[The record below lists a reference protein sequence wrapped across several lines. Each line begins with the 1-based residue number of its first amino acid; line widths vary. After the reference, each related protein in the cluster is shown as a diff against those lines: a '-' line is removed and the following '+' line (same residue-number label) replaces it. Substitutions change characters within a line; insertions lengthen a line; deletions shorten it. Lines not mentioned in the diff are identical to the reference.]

1 MTTDNILRHGAEM
14 NEKLILRESELVKIL
29 NISASTIRRKIKAGT
44 FPLYIKLGPKAKG
57 WRTSDIETWLKNLN
71 SWAPPYPSSDPYGIV
86 FARLMLYGV
95 TSKDIVR
102 WWSYIHDPPMDHTQ
116 YGSPPFSSQKVQADS
131 GEPMLIIVWVITIA
145 FFSCFFPI
153 YWWLRIVFHFYTLS
167 PILDYIIP

>member
-71 SWAPPYPSSDPYGIV
+71 S
-86 FARLMLYGV
+86 
-95 TSKDIVR
+95 
-102 WWSYIHDPPMDHTQ
+102 
-116 YGSPPFSSQKVQADS
+116 
-131 GEPMLIIVWVITIA
+131 
-145 FFSCFFPI
+145 
-153 YWWLRIVFHFYTLS
+153 
-167 PILDYIIP
+167 